1 MMIRWLSQL
10 AAACMLLT
18 LAGCAMPGLFK
29 LSKDDF
35 PKTGS
40 QNPVIR
46 ILGMWQAA
54 EGMAMNRT
62 LRGFS
67 AQILFFSQNSDLAAQ
82 VDGDVRIYVF
92 DDQGSPEDQAM
103 PFHEFNYTAAAWNTL
118 MGKGALGATYAVSVP
133 YSRPG
138 NHEAKCALRIRYTPK
153 GGSPVY
159 SDMVN
164 VVLPGTKRPKDTAS
178 PATTDDD
185 SAVKGPEAR
194 NESPDLLDQN
204 VSKRKPPHVRG
215 IATTIPTPQEI
226 QKQLHAQKTVPAA
239 ELNGKE
245 RRRIMREATVRLEVG
260 EDGSNVSLAGY
271 EEPETNVVPVEEV
284 SSGRRLRKPQPDAED
299 SLDADDGEETP
310 ASVKP
315 NARPPKTHILDD
327 EERVSAESRRK
338 SVGQA

>member
-1 MMIRWLSQL
+1 MMTRWRSRLTS
-10 AAACMLLT
+10 AYLLLI
-18 LAGCAMPGLFK
+18 LAGCATPGLFK
-29 LSKDDF
+29 LSKDEF
-35 PKTGS
+35 PKTGPK
-40 QNPVIR
+40 NPVIR

-164 VVLPGTKRPKDTAS
+164 VVLPGTKKPKDTAS

-194 NESPDLLDQN
+194 NESADLPDQN
-204 VSKRKPPHVRG
+204 VSNRKPPHARG
-215 IATTIPTPQEI
+215 MGTTIPTPQEI
-226 QKQLHAQKTVPAA
+226 QEQLHAQQRVPAA
-239 ELNGKE
+239 KLDAKE
-245 RRRIMREATVRLEVG
+245 RRRIMREATARLASG
-260 EDGSNVSLAGY
+260 DDTSNVSLAGY
-271 EEPETNVVPVEEV
+271 EEPEANIVPAEEA
-284 SSGRRLRKPQPDAED
+284 SSGLRLLKPQPDADD
-299 SLDADDGEETP
+299 SLDTDAAEEMPETVKSP
-310 ASVKP
+310 AKP
-315 NARPPKTHILDD
+315 AKRHILDD
-327 EERVSAESRRK
+327 EE
-338 SVGQA
+338 